1 MKAKIV
7 KRVMFGILVILTIAS
22 HILFFVLQSKSEVNV
37 TGVITDKF
45 GEAVSKRKSHKVYT
59 EYTFIIR
66 MDNGKYIDT
75 RVTPVSFSLFNKG
88 DRINVDVNRSKIDKT
103 YDFKMKIVILTTII
117 LLMVLLPICIYNYNG
132 SNSVGYRKYRL

>member
-117 LLMVLLPICIYNYNG
+117 LLMMLLPICIYNYNG
-132 SNSVGYRKYRL
+132 SNSVGHRK

>member
-7 KRVMFGILVILTIAS
+7 KRVMFGLLVILTIAS

-66 MDNGKYIDT
+66 IDNGKYIDT

-117 LLMVLLPICIYNYNG
+117 LLMMLLPICIYNYNG
-132 SNSVGYRKYRL
+132 SNSVGHRK